1 MPKRGYLRPLKL
13 PKKGKLRPP
22 KTPKRPS
29 LVSLSM
35 VQHADPVIKAA
46 LRLMFKNS
54 KDKRDMEGRFI
65 RRNNNVKDFVVF
77 KSVDSF
83 VNKPKI
89 EPFMSM

>member
-1 MPKRGYLRPLKL
+1 MPKKGYLRPLKP

-46 LRLMFKNS
+46 LRSMFKNS
-54 KDKRDMEGRFI
+54 KDKRDKEGMFI
-65 RRNNNVKDFVVF
+65 RRNNNV
-77 KSVDSF
+77 
-83 VNKPKI
+83 
-89 EPFMSM
+89 